1 MFVIPTRDSAIAN
14 SHTYFSSRGIKMV
27 KLFGPRIFTATYSN
41 VGGYWEIYGSALA
54 NKYKIPVYEF
64 QFGDGLK
71 EHVMR
76 RRGDNWI
83 NATHILKA
91 AGFDK
96 PTRTRILEREVQKG
110 KHEKVQGG
118 YGKYQ
123 GAKVC
128 SPPRTWVPLE
138 QGQALAQ
145 RNQVYDKLQA
155 IFEYMPGLESP
166 PIAPK
171 HTIAKSKT
179 VKKNS
184 ASKAHRTS
192 SAPNSV
198 ENEDKGIHHAQQ
210 SSANHDVENSFINI
224 DESCDMLPPI
234 SNHRKRKR
242 PILTVNKQAHVLYSD
257 ELLDYFMLS
266 RCTIGRIK
274 PEPPPNF
281 NPDWIVDNE
290 GHTALH
296 WAAAMG
302 DVEIIRDLKRYGAN
316 IGFQNARGE
325 TPLMRCVIFDNC
337 MDKKTMP
344 EVVNEFIET
353 ADLLDFCQATALHH
367 AAAVTVS
374 HQKHSYARYYLDIL
388 LNNIQGFF
396 EPQFAAQIINAQD
409 IEGNTALHIAA
420 KHGARN
426 CVRALIG
433 RCALINIRNNDGITA
448 EDLIRDLIETRRTDH
463 QSHDSSSPFG
473 LANYVHSNQDVLEDP
488 QIQSKSQ
495 YTSQTALSIQSR
507 VAPQLI
513 ERTKNLAES
522 FDKELKDKEILE
534 RDARRILNST
544 IAESDEIE
552 QQVNELQ
559 KMTDPKQN
567 PENTIQSLDELNSFQ
582 NKFISLVEQ
591 QQMNK
596 LQSSYESEHEK
607 LKENSNGEIET
618 EKDQLLERIKL
629 SRTLRDQQ
637 KQRQDLVQSYLNA
650 RSMLGGSGKS
660 DLYRR
665 FLIKSF
671 GPEISL
677 VDENLISL
685 VKQLRNNPTTNLVS
699 I

>member
-1 MFVIPTRDSAIAN
+1 
-14 SHTYFSSRGIKMV
+14 MV
-27 KLFGPRIFTATYSN
+27 KLFGPRVFTATYSN
-41 VGGYWEIYGSALA
+41 T
-54 NKYKIPVYEF
+54 PVYEF

-123 GAKVC
+123 G
-128 SPPRTWVPLE
+128 TWVPLE

-145 RNQVYDKLQA
+145 RNQVYEKLRA

-171 HTIAKSKT
+171 HTIAKPKAN
-179 VKKNS
+179 KKNS
-184 ASKAHRTS
+184 ASKTPRS
-192 SAPNSV
+192 SFTPNSV
-198 ENEDKGIHHAQQ
+198 ENEDGSIYHIQQ
-210 SSANHDVENSFINI
+210 SIADHGVDNSFVNI
-224 DESCDMLPPI
+224 DESCEMLPPS
-234 SNHRKRKR
+234 SNHRKHKR
-242 PILTVNKQAHVLYSD
+242 PTLTVNKQAHVLYSD

-266 RCTIGRIK
+266 RSTIGRIK
-274 PEPPPNF
+274 PEPPSNF

-302 DVEIIRDLKRYGAN
+302 DIEIIRDLKRYGAN

-325 TPLMRCVIFDNC
+325 SPLMRCVIFDNC

-353 ADLLDFCQATALHH
+353 VDLLDFCQATVLHH

-388 LNNIQGFF
+388 LNNIQEFF
-396 EPQFAAQIINAQD
+396 EPQLAAQIINAQD

-433 RCALINIRNNDGITA
+433 RCALINIRNNHGITA
-448 EDLIRDLIETRRTDH
+448 EDLIRDLIETRRIDH
-463 QSHDSSSPFG
+463 QSRDSSSPFG
-473 LANYVHSNQDVLEDP
+473 ITNYVHSNRDVPEDP
-488 QIQSKSQ
+488 QSLSTSQ

-513 ERTKNLAES
+513 ERTKNLAAS
-522 FDKELKDKEILE
+522 FDKELKDKDVLE
-534 RDARRILNST
+534 RDTRRILNST

-559 KMTDPKQN
+559 EMRDLKQN
-567 PENTIQSLDELNSFQ
+567 PENIIQSMDELNSFQ
-582 NKFISLVEQ
+582 MKFISLVEQ
-591 QQMNK
+591 QQMNQ
-596 LQSSYESEHEK
+596 LQSSYESEHQK
-607 LKENSNGEIET
+607 LKEFSNEESET
-618 EKDQLLERIKL
+618 ERDQLLERIKL
-629 SRTLRDQQ
+629 SRTLSDQQ

-650 RSMLGGSGKS
+650 RSMVGGGGKS

-665 FLIKSF
+665 FFIKSF
-671 GPEISL
+671 GPDISL
-677 VDENLISL
+677 VDENLGSL
-685 VKQLRNNPTTNLVS
+685 VKQLKQNPSTNLVS
-699 I
+699 V